1 MAKMC
6 SKYVRIHREKT
17 DIGLS
22 MSGTLG
28 RLRLSGVLFAVLF
41 FFALIAPAAAEEEY
55 YMKHPKNFTVEEAY
69 AFFDRPRTPY
79 DKSISP
85 LPENEAAYLEHLFYT
100 SDMATQAR
108 VNMMQYY
115 FAGTQAHKKYLPDYL
130 KIMEEIIESF
140 TLTRAPTEELKKIEE
155 LYLIALGEQR
165 DFFIKW
171 SSMRGSMFLRMRSQY
186 KKDEF
191 VESSHKKLQRIY
203 MQLMLLYPSEDI
215 KNQEAFYNHIAAL
228 DFI

>member
-1 MAKMC
+1 MN
-6 SKYVRIHREKT
+6 
-17 DIGLS
+17 GP
-22 MSGTLG
+22 LG
-28 RLRLSGVLFAVLF
+28 RLRLSGVLFAVLLF
-41 FFALIAPAAAEEEY
+41 CALIAPAAAEEEY

-69 AFFDRPRTPY
+69 AFFDRARTPY
-79 DKSISP
+79 DKGISP

-186 KKDEF
+186 PKDEF
-191 VESSHKKLQRIY
+191 VESSHKKLQRVY
-203 MQLMLLYPSEDI
+203 MQLMLLYPTEDI

>member
-1 MAKMC
+1 MC

>member
-1 MAKMC
+1 MLESTQDQQML
-6 SKYVRIHREKT
+6 
-17 DIGLS
+17 GPS
-22 MSGTLG
+22 MISTHGTL
-28 RLRLSGVLFAVLF
+28 RRSSFLCAIFI
-41 FFALIAPAAAEEEY
+41 FFAQIAPAAAEEY
-55 YMKHPKNFTVEEAY
+55 YMKHPQNFTVEEAY

-115 FAGTQAHKKYLPDYL
+115 FAGTQAHKKYLPEYL
-130 KIMEEIIESF
+130 KIMQQINESF
-140 TLTRAPTEELKKIEE
+140 ALTRAPTEELKKIEE
-155 LYLIALGEQR
+155 LFLIALGEQR

-171 SSMRGSMFLRMRSQY
+171 SNLRGSAFLRMRDHY
-186 KKDEF
+186 NKDELID
-191 VESSHKKLQRIY
+191 SSHKKLQRVY

>member
-1 MAKMC
+1 
-6 SKYVRIHREKT
+6 
-17 DIGLS
+17 